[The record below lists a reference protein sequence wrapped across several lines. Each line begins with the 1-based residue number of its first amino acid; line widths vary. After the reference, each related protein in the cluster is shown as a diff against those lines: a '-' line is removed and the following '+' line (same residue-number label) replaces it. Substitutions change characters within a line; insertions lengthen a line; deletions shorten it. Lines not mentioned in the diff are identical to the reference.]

1 MKNHKTLVRFL
12 YNEKSEDLFAYF
24 PQHFY
29 NKRLYGRTMKTC
41 YSHVG
46 QHSGCHIDYI
56 KESRPATPDE
66 YADLKRELEGQGYE
80 LRVCK

>member
-12 YNEKSEDLFAYF
+12 YNEKTEDLFAYF

-29 NKRLYGRTMKTC
+29 NKRTHGHGVRTC

-46 QHSGCHIDYI
+46 QHSACTIEYA
-56 KESRPATPDE
+56 KESRVATPAE
-66 YADLKRELEGQGYE
+66 YADLKKELESIGYE
-80 LRVCK
+80 LRICK